1 MILHD
6 NMDAET
12 INEVFDET
20 AEAPEAEVVETAAP
34 ETETAEVEAPEVE
47 AKPDDVDHLWKVAE
61 DALGSSNEKELPGY
75 VKELTPG
82 HIDELPTAA
91 KRIIRDMM
99 LAKQRAEAK
108 AQLAAKDA
116 EERANKRME
125 ELASNERAFSR
136 RQAAFAAL
144 VDSPEVRKLLETQE
158 GELPNPYTAEGMQA
172 RIKLET
178 AKVVSS
184 FFEPI
189 QKEAELRAKEA
200 AYLDFVAE
208 HPEMKDAQFKSEVN
222 SLLVERR
229 QHGAPL
235 STPDAYEIVKGR
247 RAAAEAQLKRN
258 RELAARRASAEKVGR
273 SSAGS
278 APGNE
283 PIPQSVVKRGAAA
296 VAEYLEN
303 NPQALRAVRQQ
314 LRG

>member
-1 MILHD
+1 
-6 NMDAET
+6 MDAET
-12 INEVFDET
+12 INEVVEET
-20 AEAPEAEVVETAAP
+20 ETVEETESVETAAL
-34 ETETAEVEAPEVE
+34 ETDAGETTEFAVE
-47 AKPDDVDHLWKVAE
+47 AKPDEVDHLWKVAE
-61 DALGSSNEKELPGY
+61 DALGTVTEKELPGY
-75 VKELTPG
+75 VKDITPG

-91 KRIIRDMM
+91 KQIIRDMM

-116 EERANKRME
+116 EDKVAKRLE
-125 ELASNERAFSR
+125 EVAANERAFAR

-144 VDSPEVRKLLETQE
+144 VDSPEVRKLETQE
-158 GELPNPYTAEGMQA
+158 GELPDPYTAEGMQA

-189 QKEAELRAKEA
+189 QKEAELRSKEA

-208 HPEMKDAQFKSEVN
+208 HPEMRDQQFKSEVN

-229 QHGAPL
+229 QAGSPL
-235 STPDAYEIVKGR
+235 TTPDAYEIVKGR

-258 RELAARRASAEKVGR
+258 REVAARRASAEKVGR
-273 SSAGS
+273 SSAGA

-283 PIPQSVVKRGAAA
+283 PIPQSIVKRGAAA

>member
-12 INEVFDET
+12 INETIHET
-20 AEAPEAEVVETAAP
+20 DTVEETEPVETAAP
-34 ETETAEVEAPEVE
+34 ETDEVEAGESAVE
-47 AKPDDVDHLWKVAE
+47 AKPDEVDHLWKVAE
-61 DALGSSNEKELPGY
+61 DALGTVTEKELPGY
-75 VKELTPG
+75 VKELTSG

-91 KRIIRDMM
+91 KQIIRDMM

-116 EERANKRME
+116 EDKASKRME
-125 ELASNERAFSR
+125 ELASNERAFAR

-144 VDSPEVRKLLETQE
+144 VDSPEVRKLLETQPA
-158 GELPNPYTAEGMQA
+158 ELPDPYTPEGMEA

-189 QKEAELRAKEA
+189 QKEAELRSKEA
-200 AYLDFVAE
+200 AYLDFVAA
-208 HPEMKDAQFKSEVN
+208 HPEMRDQHFKSEVN

-229 QHGAPL
+229 QAGSPL
-235 STPDAYEIVKGR
+235 TTPDAYEIVKGR

-258 RELAARRASAEKVGR
+258 REVAARRASAEKVGR
-273 SSAGS
+273 SSAGA

-283 PIPQSVVKRGAAA
+283 PIPQSIVKRGAAA